1 MPSEFRLDQ
10 EGIRRWLASGL
21 RAGAAYLAGR
31 ATEMMP
37 LVNLGTLRRSIGYR
51 EGQED
56 GYPVVYFG
64 VDERIAPHAR
74 YIEWGFAPHF
84 VPFSSSQSLEV
95 WARRVAPHWLGAGG
109 VFVGGPNS
117 RLKSSTSGASG
128 LLGGRPRT
136 WRTAGGASEFLPAG
150 KVGYPFLRPT
160 LKEAVESGEL
170 ERRIAEALRM
180 SAGGGGRG

>member
-1 MPSEFRLDQ
+1 MPGEFRFDQ

-21 RAGAAYLAGR
+21 RAGAAYLVGR

-84 VPFSSSQSLEV
+84 VPLSSSQSLEV

-128 LLGGRPRT
+128 LLGGGREPGGPPGAQASSCRLARWGTPSCAPRSRRP
-136 WRTAGGASEFLPAG
+136 WRAGSLNAG
-150 KVGYPFLRPT
+150 
-160 LKEAVESGEL
+160 
-170 ERRIAEALRM
+170 
-180 SAGGGGRG
+180 